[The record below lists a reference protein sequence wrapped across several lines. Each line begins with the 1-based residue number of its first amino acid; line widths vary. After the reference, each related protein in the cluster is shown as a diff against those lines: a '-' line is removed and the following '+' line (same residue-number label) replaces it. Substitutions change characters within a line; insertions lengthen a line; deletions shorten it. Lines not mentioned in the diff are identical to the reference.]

1 MVNEKSH
8 YSTFLLGMVLFLIFC
23 VYPENISFAQGRE
36 VSCIPRAEMGETTTG
51 EHLYERDDD
60 LKISNLSRIDFTNLT
75 ITSAE
80 GRKSEITKVAKNVY
94 KSLGGGTPFT
104 YYFITNDTNSIVTE
118 LTIDEFSTYM
128 KVLLCK

>member
-1 MVNEKSH
+1 MIILALTIS
-8 YSTFLLGMVLFLIFC
+8 
-23 VYPENISFAQGRE
+23 SFAYGKE

-60 LKISNLSRIDFTNLT
+60 LNISNLSRIDFDKLT

-80 GRKSEITKVAKNVY
+80 GRKSKIEKVEKNVY
-94 KSLGGGTPFT
+94 KTTGSGSP
-104 YYFITNDTNSIVTE
+104 YYFITNDTDSIVTE
-118 LTIDEFSTYM
+118 FSVQETATYI